1 MSPILAPPSPVTDG
15 MNLLRGFL
23 RRAQELGRGP
33 VPAERDPDQPLL
45 TEWRDVLA
53 TLPGVDRVYLAPRF
67 LRSDRDAPSF
77 SLALYAD
84 FLAAESEH
92 RLSLCLGRTSR
103 PSLCGVLRG
112 PEPEIKGPEIKSVW
126 VIFLKSYV
134 PLDWDLRELLLISS
148 EAQHAFRRAL
158 SEVRSW
164 RADPARSLFED
175 RALAAPPPDL

>member
-33 VPAERDPDQPLL
+33 VPDERDPDQPLL

-53 TLPGVDRVYLAPRF
+53 ALPGVDRVYLAPRF
-67 LRSDRDAPSF
+67 LRSDRDVPSF

-103 PSLCGVLRG
+103 PSLIGVL
-112 PEPEIKGPEIKSVW
+112 PDHAEIKSVW
-126 VIFLKSYV
+126 VVFLSAYGSGDYD
-134 PLDWDLRELLLISS
+134 PRELLLISS